1 MTELLLLSRICAE
14 SLGCFTFNHTR
25 ARPCCFA
32 IHAVYSAR
40 VKAALETYARRVVER
55 LQEAGHVAYYAGG
68 CVRDRL
74 MGVEPHDYDIA
85 TSARPEQVQALFD
98 RTFAVGAHF
107 GVVVVLYGGEEYQV
121 ASFRAD
127 GVYIDGRRP
136 ESVTFSSPEED
147 AQRRDFTV
155 NGLFFD
161 PMGDELIDFVGGQR
175 DLAAKVLRAIGDPA
189 ARFREDRLRLLR
201 AVRFATTLGF
211 EIEAGTWSAVCA
223 SAAHIHEVSAE
234 RIREELVKIF
244 LPPNRVR
251 GFDLL
256 DASGLMRE
264 VLPEIERLKGCEQP
278 PQFHPEGDVFTHT
291 RIMLGLLPAEVSTP
305 LVFSVLFHDIGKP
318 PTFAVDADGRIRFN
332 GHDKIGAEM
341 TEALMTRLR
350 FSRAEIEATVEAVA
364 NHMVF
369 KDVQKMRVSKLRRFM
384 ARPHFEEEM
393 ELHRVD
399 CTSSHGALDNFD
411 FLRAKREEFANEP
424 LIPKPLITGRDLMAL
439 GLDPGP
445 RFSEILEAVQ
455 SRQLEGTL
463 TTSEDALAWVKAEF
477 VSAN

>member
-1 MTELLLLSRICAE
+1 
-14 SLGCFTFNHTR
+14 
-25 ARPCCFA
+25 
-32 IHAVYSAR
+32 
-40 VKAALETYARRVVER
+40 
-55 LQEAGHVAYYAGG
+55 
-68 CVRDRL
+68 

-107 GVVVVLYGGEEYQV
+107 GVVVVLYAGDQFQV

-127 GVYIDGRRP
+127 GVYLDGRRP
-136 ESVTFSSPEED
+136 ESVTFASPEED
-147 AQRRDFTV
+147 AQRRDFTI

-161 PMGDELIDFVGGQR
+161 PIRGELVDFVNGQH

-201 AVRFATTLGF
+201 AVRFATTLEF
-211 EIEAGTWSAVCA
+211 EIEAETWAAVRE
-223 SAAHIHEVSAE
+223 SAAQIGEVSAE

-244 LPPNRVR
+244 LSPNRGR

-264 VLPEIERLKGCEQP
+264 VLPEIEALKGCEQP
-278 PQFHPEGDVFTHT
+278 PQFHPEGDVFVHT
-291 RIMLGLLPAEVSTP
+291 RIMLGLLPVEVSLP
-305 LVFSVLFHDIGKP
+305 LVLSVLFHDIGKP

-332 GHDKIGAEM
+332 GHDKLGAEM

-350 FSRAEIEATVEAVA
+350 FTRADIEATVEAVA

-369 KDVQKMRVSKLRRFM
+369 KDVQQMRVAKLKRFM
-384 ARPHFEEEM
+384 ARPYFDDEM

-399 CTSSHGALDNFD
+399 CTSSHGAMDNYD
-411 FLRAKREEFANEP
+411 FLMAKREEFASEP

-439 GLDPGP
+439 GLAPGP
-445 RFSEILEAVQ
+445 RYSEILDAVQ

-463 TTSEDALAWVKAEF
+463 TTAEAAIEWVKAEY
-477 VSAN
+477 VSAS